1 MSNDPAAGGHGTPDA
16 QAHAAV
22 VLHRSVVMV
31 AGATVIL
38 ALTASLWGPMILG
51 SVNLLTE
58 SEQDAISSRDGTRK
72 LESQVGALDQRV
84 TAATAAAARAQAD
97 MAAFGRTQAQAEASM
112 ASLAIT
118 ELGTALRDPGGFQRQ
133 LALARGVAK
142 TTPEFNDLVRQ
153 IEPYAE
159 TGVPSRQRLLHD
171 FDRMHGAI
179 APSGAE
185 LTAVERLRRMVG
197 RPATDDV
204 AGQGLV
210 EVRRLLRD
218 DDFPAAI
225 AAARAMAEPRPHW
238 LNEWLDDAV
247 ARVAADALVQRV
259 DKLAEARGRDGR
271 P

>member
-1 MSNDPAAGGHGTPDA
+1 MSNDTAAGGHGTPDA

-22 VLHRSVVMV
+22 VLHRSVIM
-31 AGATVIL
+31 AAAATVLL
-38 ALTASLWGPMILG
+38 ALTASLWGPMVLG
-51 SVNLLTE
+51 SVNLLTA
-58 SEQDAISSRDGTRK
+58 SEQDAIASREATRK

-84 TAATAAAARAQAD
+84 SAATAAATRAQAA
-97 MAAFGRTQAQAEASM
+97 MAGFGQTETRAEASM

-118 ELGTALRDPGGFQRQ
+118 ELGTALREPGGFQRQ
-133 LALARGVAK
+133 LALARAAAK
-142 TTPEFNDLVRQ
+142 MNPDFNDLVRQ
-153 IEPYAE
+153 IEPYGE
-159 TGVPSRQRLLHD
+159 TGVPTRQRLLRD

-179 APSGAE
+179 ATSGAE
-185 LTAVERLRRMVG
+185 LTAMERLRRMIG
-197 RPATDDV
+197 RPATDDA

-225 AAARAMAEPRPHW
+225 VAARAIPEPRPQW

-247 ARVAADALVQRV
+247 ARVAADTLIQRV